1 MATDAQAEVGKLL
14 TITPGNWCDEAA
26 WWVAQAV
33 RATYLPAIR
42 AQVEAGLAK
51 LFFVLA
57 DGKTVGCF
65 IVRIDSFSTHHE
77 GVIMVAS
84 GHLPGVDLMASCLP
98 SIEKLFSG
106 VAAIRYHTER
116 PAVAVKMAR
125 HGYVTDEIIC
135 RKLVTHGLVQ

>member
-1 MATDAQAEVGKLL
+1 MATDAQAEL
-14 TITPGNWCDEAA
+14 TPELRIVPGAWCDEAA

-33 RATYLPAIR
+33 RAAYLPAIR

-51 LFFVLA
+51 LFFVQSEGA
-57 DGKTVGCF
+57 TVGCF
-65 IVRIDSFSTHHE
+65 IVRIDSFTTHHE
-77 GVIMVAS
+77 GVIVAAA
-84 GHLPGVDLMASCLP
+84 GDLPGVDLMASCLP
-98 SIEKLFSG
+98 TIEGLFSG

>member
-1 MATDAQAEVGKLL
+1 MATDTQDEVRPEL
-14 TITPGNWCDEAA
+14 TIAPGYWCDEAA

-42 AQVEAGLAK
+42 AQVESGLAK
-51 LFFVLA
+51 LFFGYA
-57 DGKTVGCF
+57 DGEIIGCF
-65 IVRIDSFSTHHE
+65 ILRIDSFTTHSE

-84 GHLPGVDLMASCLP
+84 ANVQGIDLIASCLP
-98 SIEKLFSG
+98 SIESLFSG

-116 PAVAVKMAR
+116 PAVALKMAR

-135 RKLVTHGLVQ
+135 RKLVTHGIVK